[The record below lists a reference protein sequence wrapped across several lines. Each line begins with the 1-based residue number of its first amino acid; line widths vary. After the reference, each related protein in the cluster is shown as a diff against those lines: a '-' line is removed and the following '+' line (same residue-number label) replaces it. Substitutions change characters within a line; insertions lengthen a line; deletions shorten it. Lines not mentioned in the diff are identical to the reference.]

1 VVFSPQHGERRKTSK
16 SLKDKSFSQT
26 WWYIPIIPELRSLR
40 QEDQEFKANQ
50 RPYLKK
56 KNINRN
62 CLQFTFEPNNSKSMN
77 RARG

>member
-1 VVFSPQHGERRKTSK
+1 LPPSGFFPQHGERRKTSK

-56 KNINRN
+56 KKHQQKLRSQQLPAIYI
-62 CLQFTFEPNNSKSMN
+62 
-77 RARG
+77 